1 MAITGNDLLKKLRG
15 ETNEDEKEKEKSS
28 RKLSGEDL
36 LNRRKVIQTTDTS
49 GVDQKYIDSFFTD
62 ANSFLTTAEK
72 DYGGLGWGNAISSY
86 DSRNTSWQDLNTRAD
101 TISAWLYKN
110 RNDLDSK
117 AYDSLN
123 KSLEDIRGGGASV
136 LDSFKSAVDYYS
148 QWATEDEYNKWYE
161 DYKAKQEMANS
172 EQGKQGW
179 GQYLAD
185 QDALAEAAKASMD
198 EEEWWEK
205 IGRWLGNGG
214 AVDTT
219 LPTANATI
227 AMNALRETG
236 NGNSSPNGKWSE
248 EEKNIFGYLYATDR
262 SEAYKYAVN
271 VNNQINKAKE
281 EEALKKIAESATSG
295 FWAGAGQTLGAIA
308 TTPLALADYLANLV
322 EANAL
327 GTITSDGNVSPFE
340 YSQAVT
346 GGIAEHL
353 NEKSGVLNENIPIIG
368 GKGVGD
374 IYGLGTSIAQSLASG
389 YAFGPGGTL
398 IAYFGQG
405 AASGMD
411 EALSRGASED
421 QAALYGTALG
431 VFEGLAEM
439 VGIDN
444 LFKLGSTTTLKGFI
458 KNILNQAGAEGME
471 EGLTSL
477 LSNIADNVIMQNKSN
492 FYALVE
498 QYKAQGMSESEAKTK
513 AWWDS
518 VEGIAFDTIAGAAS
532 GGVSGGIYTT
542 AQTIGSNIDAKNIY
556 GINDGIDLINE
567 ALGINPDNA
576 YAQKMKQR
584 LDDGKN
590 VSGYQLNRLVEQN
603 ESALVSQDK
612 EKIKSGAETRFSEL
626 GEKGDIGKLSNII
639 AKKNS
644 GEKLTKSEKTALE
657 ESTYGQRVANESD
670 PNNIESG
677 QYSSSWAEKLGTERI
692 NEKAYNKALRD
703 SDEGTNIPFK
713 KKTPLAV
720 IEPPEEKESE
730 YKVAEDGKTKL
741 GDTEIAIK
749 EIASIKDGEVILRL
763 EDGSTVNASDVT
775 FGSND
780 EALIYESVAK
790 MDVPLSTANA
800 FVKGFRASD
809 GVSAQI
815 YAMDIPL
822 AYQYGKIGYQKGL
835 EKLNLTSEQ
844 RNTAYVLGRDD
855 VKASGRT
862 WSDTSRKTPETNRAK
877 ASKDGIIYDG
887 FELNEDSLTDIQK
900 ASLAGIRTLAKM
912 SPTLEIHITQSV
924 IENGKKY
931 VIVNGKKQLAKN
943 GVFRNGNEI
952 YIDLNAG
959 KGATGT
965 MLYTASHE
973 VVHFIAENSFEDF
986 QALADFLF
994 EHYGENNVPVDSLI
1008 KREIDKLKKGYEI
1021 EGKELPNEEAL
1032 YMKAYEEVVANAM
1045 SKMLA
1050 DPTSYEKLAKLKS
1063 ENLTLWEKIGEAIK
1077 HILDKLKSILGIY
1090 EGYTPDAMAA
1100 HYVDD
1105 FSIEVYNKLQDLYLK
1120 GFVNAEKNYQAS
1132 IGSRNLEDF
1141 ADAKNTEGESLFQY
1155 KAMEADEDTYREML
1169 KKWGKMTDSQIS
1181 NLFLTIDNAMELI
1194 KDNLEALDYAWEAD
1208 IDDRAFSPVKPN
1220 SDKLYQVSL
1229 DYSTLCRKR
1238 ILQQT
1243 IIAHLQEALNKP
1255 LTREEGI
1262 AIRDA
1267 LIALQEEGR
1276 QIEVA
1281 CALCYVES
1289 ARMKSPEQIKRFIDN
1304 REAVIKEFFAGKSGG
1319 DIKANIKKAEDDT
1332 RERLHKENPNGIKG
1346 KDGKTMLDPRTA
1358 KLNQLP
1364 KKYADE
1370 IRSAKK
1376 AAKQAYTPTAEEQRI
1391 IEVAKGMTVSDFTSP
1406 EGLENLAKN
1415 YPSLFDAY
1423 TSYIRNATKSKG
1435 IENDTWWR
1443 AGDSMQIGDVLI
1455 ANMNRENGLRSQSWS
1470 DFQVIHILDYI
1481 ASTIELATRET
1492 KEQAYTKVPDYA
1504 ELMGNTGVMINLS
1517 LIPTAKFNG
1526 TLDYDS
1532 VEGIDY
1538 KRALE
1543 LRDKYHATVGTICIG
1558 VDNVQ
1563 IKMLLGDAT
1572 IDYVIPYH
1580 KSGMS
1585 AAIRKLMH
1593 IPTWS
1598 QYEEYQSEKN
1608 LSRAD
1613 AENQAKKYGVTLLA
1627 ESDPNYH
1634 KGTSFSEWF
1643 DIREA
1648 QQIAKMEN
1656 ANPSDKAKQ
1665 KKYGVMYGGYM
1676 AMQNA
1681 ANNYLKL
1688 CAERGVSPKFSHE
1701 KADFTA
1707 EENYWKLLID
1717 RKMVD
1722 NITGEVIE
1730 QQTIKPIFDENE
1742 VMRILNDE
1750 LERYPKVKADQD
1762 YAIRKVTEGM
1772 LSGKIKGGMSAKDI
1786 AKVMQTPVDNVTKT
1800 NIMASAEGDEL
1811 YSVDDDF
1818 DRDYS
1823 YETLTSKNELEVKTL
1838 PKLTEDE
1845 IKKYKND
1852 SDLFGKDM
1860 RQIAASSNNQ
1870 KNTPTK
1876 TYLYCRDLGA
1886 DVLITKD
1893 SFKHGAA
1900 RMDAAY
1906 IAVCKNIADVL
1917 NNSIAVNEFNPRDT
1931 TDGGYVLLGMAET
1944 EDSYVIVRS
1953 IVNKRTWKLEEYEE
1967 LDAIKKKSIK
1977 KEDVG
1982 FKPPHYIHTNGFGT
1996 SSVISIADFLK
2007 FVNTQNIANSVL
2019 PLDVID
2025 KLGTIRGFDQNVTP
2039 NLLYSDQDP
2048 DSVSNRSLLANA
2060 LESVAQNDIE
2070 RNKLKQYKDKI
2081 ALIESEQAKLSEIRG
2096 KIKELSFAKGPR
2108 DTEAINKLRF
2118 QENQT
2123 ANRINTY
2130 DRQLLNLESTT
2141 ALKGVLQREKEMARR
2156 KEAQKGKEALAAY
2169 REKAAKTQRELLTR
2183 YQESRKK
2190 GIEGRRKTEM
2200 RHKIKDVVNE
2210 LNQYLTKGTKE
2221 KHVPIELQKA
2231 VAEALNAVNMDTVG
2245 AEERIAKL
2253 QAELR
2258 AAKTLEDMKAITKKI
2273 EHIEEMGGNLEAK
2286 LSRLKTAYDSIINSD
2301 DPLIAN
2307 SHDDVISSSID
2318 KVIEIVGDTPLR
2330 DMSLYQLEAV
2340 YDLYKMVLTTIRNTN
2355 KAFKA
2360 AKGEAISTIANGV
2373 ISELMDK
2380 KRKTP
2385 YSVKGMDTLSEFD
2398 WNNLKPIYAFERIG
2412 SANFTKVFKEV
2423 RAGEDVWANDM
2434 SEAQAFREEQ
2444 FKKHK
2449 YDSWDFKERHSF
2461 TSTSGIN
2468 FELSLDQIL
2477 SLYAF
2482 SKRDQAGDHLKYG
2495 GFVFD
2500 GLSEVK
2506 TKNKVGVT
2514 VTYQLKDATAYN
2526 LSEETLAEI
2535 IGKLTPEQKAFVDE
2549 MQDYLSTVMGEKGN
2563 EVSLALYD
2571 IKLFKEKHYFPL
2583 KSAPQYL
2590 AKAKEQA
2597 QGDVKIKNKGF
2608 TKETSPKAKN
2618 PIVLSSFMDV
2628 WAGHVNEMSMY
2639 HAFTLPLEDFYRV
2652 YNYHTS
2658 ADEKMEMV
2666 SVGASLENAHG
2677 QAAVKYIDQ
2686 LLKDLN
2692 GGARSDPRET
2702 LGKALM
2708 SNFKKAAVMASMS
2721 VVVQQPTAIVRAT
2734 ALVDAKY
2741 FVGKPTKQKHKDA
2754 WAEVK
2759 KYAPVAVIKEMG
2771 YFDTGM
2777 GKSSVEWLKGEKT
2790 FMDKVDDATSRLPA
2804 LADEVTWVAIW
2815 NAVKRETV
2823 HKYKHLTPNSEAFLQ
2838 VVGERFTEVVT
2849 KTQVYDS
2856 TLSRSANMRSK
2867 GTFMNMVTS
2876 FLAEPTTSINMLQDA
2891 FRKGNKKYIAR
2902 ALGAVYG
2909 SVVLNSALVSLIYAM
2924 RDDDDDETFL
2934 EKYLSRFTTEVLDGI
2949 NPLTYVPFVKDIW
2962 SIAQGFDVE
2971 RADMSL
2977 ISDAIGSFQQ
2987 LVKVLSKDTSDM
2999 DEDELAEHKKAITE
3013 AILGITDTIS
3023 SLVGVPVKNIRRDIN
3038 GVINF
3043 FKTIGEDLDGR
3054 ETTAGS
3060 LGDNILEDV
3069 KDSVPVWGWFPD
3081 ESNMDK
3087 IYDAIIKGD
3096 TAYVER
3102 LKSGYKSEDAYQS
3115 AIRSYVGKKYK
3126 KGEIDR
3132 SEALEL
3138 ITEHGG
3144 YDSTEAY
3151 WALKEWDYRIAN
3163 GEDAAYSKY
3172 TEFYEAVK
3180 TGKNLKSVIKE
3191 YTNNGVKAET
3201 LASQIT
3207 SYYKPLYIKM
3217 SNTERARLKGYLLN
3231 AYELLGYDR
3240 NKKSKD
3246 IDKWLED

>member
-1 MAITGNDLLKKLRG
+1 MGSALDRYYAEKKKKKDTSVGNASTSSALDRYYT
-15 ETNEDEKEKEKSS
+15 ETRYN
-28 RKLSGEDL
+28 
-36 LNRRKVIQTTDTS
+36 TTDTS

-72 DYGGLGWGNAISSY
+72 DYGGLGWGNATSSY

-101 TISAWLYKN
+101 TISAWLFQN
-110 RNDLDSK
+110 RKDLDSE

-123 KSLEDIRGGGASV
+123 KSLNDIRGGGASV
-136 LDSFKSAVDYYS
+136 LDSFKSAADHYS
-148 QWATEDEYNKWYE
+148 QFKSEDEYNKWYE
-161 DYKAKQEMANS
+161 GYKAEQDILDSDDFKYYS
-172 EQGKQGW
+172 EQGANIKNPTYAEANGSDNFLGW
-179 GQYLAD
+179 KNPFVKGAEINNIVTFSRDNLSDIEKALSGSNNNADIASVLGDYRYQYMTERQVSIYNYYLAKYGKD
-185 QDALAEAAKASMD
+185 KANEYLKSID
-198 EEEWWEK
+198 E
-205 IGRWLGNGG
+205 
-214 AVDTT
+214 T
-219 LPTANATI
+219 L
-227 AMNALRETG
+227 
-236 NGNSSPNGKWSE
+236 
-248 EEKNIFGYLYATDR
+248 
-262 SEAYKYAVN
+262 
-271 VNNQINKAKE
+271 NQEYGI
-281 EEALKKIAESATSG
+281 KIAERVNKIDSKALDLL
-295 FWAGAGQTLGAIA
+295 FAAGAGLDQAVSGFRNLDNFLMGKEAEAVSPTQFASGIVREDMDGLWGVAYDLTQTTGNMLPSIMVGSLTGGVGGAATLGTSAMGNAYADMKRLGYDDGAAQNYAFLVGASEGVLSYFLGGISKLGGGSEGIFQTIASKIIPHLDNAIA
-308 TTPLALADYLANLV
+308 RVAIQV
-322 EANAL
+322 
-327 GTITSDGNVSPFE
+327 GGNMLDEGLEEMIQEVLDPIFKM
-340 YSQAVT
+340 AVT
-346 GGIAEHL
+346 GEDFEGINLEDVLYSGLLGAL
-353 NEKSGVLNENIPIIG
+353 SAGVLEGVPTIG
-368 GKGVGD
+368 GTAIQSAKAKK
-374 IYGLGTSIAQSLASG
+374 IYGVNDGVDLVYESLA
-389 YAFGPGGTL
+389 
-398 IAYFGQG
+398 
-405 AASGMD
+405 
-411 EALSRGASED
+411 
-421 QAALYGTALG
+421 
-431 VFEGLAEM
+431 
-439 VGIDN
+439 ID
-444 LFKLGSTTTLKGFI
+444 
-458 KNILNQAGAEGME
+458 
-471 EGLTSL
+471 
-477 LSNIADNVIMQNKSN
+477 
-492 FYALVE
+492 
-498 QYKAQGMSESEAKTK
+498 
-513 AWWDS
+513 
-518 VEGIAFDTIAGAAS
+518 
-532 GGVSGGIYTT
+532 
-542 AQTIGSNIDAKNIY
+542 
-556 GINDGIDLINE
+556 
-567 ALGINPDNA
+567 PDNA
-576 YAQKMKQR
+576 HAQKMKHR

-590 VSGYQLNRLVEQN
+590 ISGYQLNRLVEQN

-862 WSDTSRKTPETNRAK
+862 WSDTSRKTPETNKTK
-877 ASKDGIIYDG
+877 AAEDGIIYDG

-924 IENGKKY
+924 VENGKKY

-1423 TSYIRNATKSKG
+1423 TSYVRNATKSKG

-1800 NIMASAEGDEL
+1800 NIMASVEGDEL

-1818 DRDYS
+1818 YTEYDAWDKRD
-1823 YETLTSKNELEVKTL
+1823 TNVTFTVGTTSDALKSIGMKDQNIILKSGTVLQK
-1838 PKLTEDE
+1838 
-1845 IKKYKND
+1845 IKKHPEISFDTFKGIPELLEHPIVVQF
-1852 SDLFGKDM
+1852 SDAIDPKTKKPKYESRITVLGELY
-1860 RQIAASSNNQ
+1860 SNNGKPVLVSLELLPTNQ
-1870 KNTPTK
+1870 KQTAILDFSVVVSAYEKNALQQ
-1876 TYLYCRDLGA
+1876 YL
-1886 DVLITKD
+1886 
-1893 SFKHGAA
+1893 
-1900 RMDAAY
+1900 
-1906 IAVCKNIADVL
+1906 NE
-1917 NNSIAVNEFNPRDT
+1917 NSILYIEPNK
-1931 TDGGYVLLGMAET
+1931 
-1944 EDSYVIVRS
+1944 
-1953 IVNKRTWKLEEYEE
+1953 KRTNKWLS
-1967 LDAIKKKSIK
+1967 L
-1977 KEDVG
+1977 
-1982 FKPPHYIHTNGFGT
+1982 NR
-1996 SSVISIADFLK
+1996 L
-2007 FVNTQNIANSVL
+2007 QL
-2019 PLDVID
+2019 PLGENQYGSVRIIAYVDGKV
-2025 KLGTIRGFDQNVTP
+2025 KVQNKKNLTP
-2039 NLLYSDQDP
+2039 MELAFRKAGLVDDFGNLPEGSDEVHSAQDT

-2141 ALKGVLQREKEMARR
+2141 ALKGVLQREKQLAYKKAE
-2156 KEAQKGKEALAAY
+2156 KEGKEALAAY

-2221 KHVPIELQKA
+2221 KHVPIELQRA

-3087 IYDAIIKGD
+3087 LYDAIIKGD

-3126 KGEIDR
+3126 RGEIDR

-3151 WALKEWDYRIAN
+3151 WALKEWDFRIEN
-3163 GEDAAYSKY
+3163 GEDATYSKY

>member
-49 GVDQKYIDSFFTD
+49 GVDQKYINSFFTD
-62 ANSFLTTAEK
+62 ANTFLTTAEK
-72 DYGGLGWGNAISSY
+72 DYGGLGWGNATSSY

-185 QDALAEAAKASMD
+185 QDALTEAAKASMD

-214 AVDTT
+214 TVDTT

-532 GGVSGGIYTT
+532 GGVSGGIHTT

-576 YAQKMKQR
+576 YAQKMKHR

-626 GEKGDIGKLSNII
+626 GEKGDIGKLSDII

-644 GEKLTKSEKTALE
+644 GEKLTKAEKTALE

-677 QYSSSWAEKLGTERI
+677 RYSSSWAEKLGTERI

-924 IENGKKY
+924 VENGKKY

-1008 KREIDKLKKGYEI
+1008 KREIDKLKKGYES

-1045 SKMLA
+1045 SKMFA

-1423 TSYIRNATKSKG
+1423 TSYVRNATKSKG

-1613 AENQAKKYGVTLLA
+1613 AEKQAKKYGVTLLA

-1800 NIMASAEGDEL
+1800 NIMASVEGDEL

-1818 DRDYS
+1818 YTEYDAWDKRD
-1823 YETLTSKNELEVKTL
+1823 TNVTFTVGTTSDALKSIGMKDQNIILKSGTVLQK
-1838 PKLTEDE
+1838 
-1845 IKKYKND
+1845 IKKHPEISFDTFKGIPELLEHPIVVQF
-1852 SDLFGKDM
+1852 SDAIDPKTKKPKYESRITVLGELY
-1860 RQIAASSNNQ
+1860 SNNGKPVLVSLELLPTNQ
-1870 KNTPTK
+1870 KQTAILDFSVVVSAYEKNALQQ
-1876 TYLYCRDLGA
+1876 YL
-1886 DVLITKD
+1886 
-1893 SFKHGAA
+1893 
-1900 RMDAAY
+1900 
-1906 IAVCKNIADVL
+1906 NE
-1917 NNSIAVNEFNPRDT
+1917 NSILYIEPNK
-1931 TDGGYVLLGMAET
+1931 
-1944 EDSYVIVRS
+1944 
-1953 IVNKRTWKLEEYEE
+1953 KRTNKWLS
-1967 LDAIKKKSIK
+1967 L
-1977 KEDVG
+1977 
-1982 FKPPHYIHTNGFGT
+1982 NR
-1996 SSVISIADFLK
+1996 L
-2007 FVNTQNIANSVL
+2007 QL
-2019 PLDVID
+2019 PLGENQYGSVRIIAYVDGKV
-2025 KLGTIRGFDQNVTP
+2025 KVQNKKNLTP
-2039 NLLYSDQDP
+2039 MELAFRKAGLVDDFGNLPEGSDEVHSAQDT

-2141 ALKGVLQREKEMARR
+2141 ALKGVLQREKQLAYKKAE
-2156 KEAQKGKEALAAY
+2156 KEGKEALAAY

-2221 KHVPIELQKA
+2221 KHVPIELQRA

-2692 GGARSDPRET
+2692 GGAIGDPREAF
-2702 LGKALM
+2702 GKGWM
-2708 SNFKKAAVMASMS
+2708 SKFKKASVIASMS

-2777 GKSSVEWLKGEKT
+2777 GKGSVEWLKGEKT

-2823 HKYKHLTPNSEAFLQ
+2823 HMYKHLTPNSDAFLQ

-2856 TLSRSANMRSK
+2856 TLARSANMRSK
-2867 GTFMNMVTS
+2867 GGFMQMWTM
-2876 FLAEPTTSINMLQDA
+2876 FMAEPTTSINMLQDA

-2949 NPLTYVPFVKDIW
+2949 NPLTYVPFFKDIW
-2962 SIAQGFDVE
+2962 SLLQGYDIE

-3151 WALKEWDYRIAN
+3151 WALKEWDFRIEN
-3163 GEDAAYSKY
+3163 GEDATYSKY

-3191 YTNNGVKAET
+3191 YTNHGVKAET

-3207 SYYKPLYIKM
+3207 SYYKPLYRGM
-3217 SNTERARLKGYLLN
+3217 SNSERARLKGYLLN

>member
-1 MAITGNDLLKKLRG
+1 MGSALDRYYAEKKKKKDTSVGNASTGSALDRYYT
-15 ETNEDEKEKEKSS
+15 ETRYN
-28 RKLSGEDL
+28 
-36 LNRRKVIQTTDTS
+36 TTDTS

-72 DYGGLGWGNAISSY
+72 DYGGLGWGNATSSY

-101 TISAWLYKN
+101 TISAWLFQN
-110 RNDLDSK
+110 RKDLDSE

-123 KSLEDIRGGGASV
+123 KSLNDIRGGGASV
-136 LDSFKSAVDYYS
+136 LDSFKSAADHYS
-148 QWATEDEYNKWYE
+148 QFKSEDEYNKWYE
-161 DYKAKQEMANS
+161 GYKAEQDILDSDDFKYYS
-172 EQGKQGW
+172 EQGANIKNPTYAEANGSDNFLGW
-179 GQYLAD
+179 KNPFVKGAEINNIVTFSRDNLSDIEKALSGSNNNADIASVLGDYRYQYMTERQVSIYNYYLAKYGKD
-185 QDALAEAAKASMD
+185 KANEYLKSID
-198 EEEWWEK
+198 E
-205 IGRWLGNGG
+205 
-214 AVDTT
+214 T
-219 LPTANATI
+219 L
-227 AMNALRETG
+227 
-236 NGNSSPNGKWSE
+236 
-248 EEKNIFGYLYATDR
+248 
-262 SEAYKYAVN
+262 
-271 VNNQINKAKE
+271 NQEYGI
-281 EEALKKIAESATSG
+281 KIAERVNKIDSKALDLL
-295 FWAGAGQTLGAIA
+295 FAAGAGLDQAVSGFRNLDNFLMGKEAEAVSPTQFASGIVREDMDGLWGVAYDLTQTTGNMLPSIMVGSLTGGVGGAATLGTSAMGNAYADMKRLGYDDGAAQNYAFLVGASEGVLSYFLGGISKLGGGSEGIFQTIASKIIPHLDNAIA
-308 TTPLALADYLANLV
+308 RVAIQV
-322 EANAL
+322 
-327 GTITSDGNVSPFE
+327 GGNMLDEGLEEMIQEVLDPIFKM
-340 YSQAVT
+340 AVT
-346 GGIAEHL
+346 GEDFEGINLEDVLYSGLLGAL
-353 NEKSGVLNENIPIIG
+353 SAGVLEGVPTIG
-368 GKGVGD
+368 GTAIQSAKAKK
-374 IYGLGTSIAQSLASG
+374 IYGVNDGVDLVYESLA
-389 YAFGPGGTL
+389 
-398 IAYFGQG
+398 
-405 AASGMD
+405 
-411 EALSRGASED
+411 
-421 QAALYGTALG
+421 
-431 VFEGLAEM
+431 
-439 VGIDN
+439 ID
-444 LFKLGSTTTLKGFI
+444 
-458 KNILNQAGAEGME
+458 
-471 EGLTSL
+471 
-477 LSNIADNVIMQNKSN
+477 
-492 FYALVE
+492 
-498 QYKAQGMSESEAKTK
+498 
-513 AWWDS
+513 
-518 VEGIAFDTIAGAAS
+518 
-532 GGVSGGIYTT
+532 
-542 AQTIGSNIDAKNIY
+542 
-556 GINDGIDLINE
+556 
-567 ALGINPDNA
+567 PDNA
-576 YAQKMKQR
+576 HAQKMKHR

-590 VSGYQLNRLVEQN
+590 ISGYQLNRLVESN
-603 ESALVSQDK
+603 ESALVSQDRG
-612 EKIKSGAETRFSEL
+612 KIKSATEARL
-626 GEKGDIGKLSNII
+626 GELRMEGDTSALAS
-639 AKKNS
+639 A
-644 GEKLTKSEKTALE
+644 LTKQAEYNSIVEQLVNEGMSNREATKLAKEKAGFTRADQKLIN
-657 ESTYGQRVANESD
+657 ESKYGQRVANELDSD
-670 PNNIESG
+670 KIKSG
-677 QYSSSWAEKLGTERI
+677 EYTSAWAEKIGTERI
-692 NEKAYNKALRD
+692 NEGAYNKAYKD
-703 SDEGTNIPFK
+703 PNAKNINPF

-730 YKVAEDGKTKL
+730 YKVAVDGKTKL

-763 EDGSTVNASDVT
+763 EDDSTVNASDVT

-855 VKASGRT
+855 AKASGRT

-924 IENGKKY
+924 VENGKKY

-1045 SKMLA
+1045 SKMFA

-1376 AAKQAYTPTAEEQRI
+1376 SAKQAYTPTAEEQRI

-2108 DTEAINKLRF
+2108 DTEAIL
-2118 QENQT
+2118 
-2123 ANRINTY
+2123 
-2130 DRQLLNLESTT
+2130 DRS
-2141 ALKGVLQREKEMARR
+2141 
-2156 KEAQKGKEALAAY
+2156 
-2169 REKAAKTQRELLTR
+2169 
-2183 YQESRKK
+2183 SR
-2190 GIEGRRKTEM
+2190 
-2200 RHKIKDVVNE
+2200 
-2210 LNQYLTKGTKE
+2210 
-2221 KHVPIELQKA
+2221 
-2231 VAEALNAVNMDTVG
+2231 
-2245 AEERIAKL
+2245 
-2253 QAELR
+2253 
-2258 AAKTLEDMKAITKKI
+2258 
-2273 EHIEEMGGNLEAK
+2273 
-2286 LSRLKTAYDSIINSD
+2286 
-2301 DPLIAN
+2301 
-2307 SHDDVISSSID
+2307 
-2318 KVIEIVGDTPLR
+2318 
-2330 DMSLYQLEAV
+2330 
-2340 YDLYKMVLTTIRNTN
+2340 
-2355 KAFKA
+2355 
-2360 AKGEAISTIANGV
+2360 
-2373 ISELMDK
+2373 
-2380 KRKTP
+2380 
-2385 YSVKGMDTLSEFD
+2385 
-2398 WNNLKPIYAFERIG
+2398 
-2412 SANFTKVFKEV
+2412 
-2423 RAGEDVWANDM
+2423 
-2434 SEAQAFREEQ
+2434 
-2444 FKKHK
+2444 
-2449 YDSWDFKERHSF
+2449 
-2461 TSTSGIN
+2461 
-2468 FELSLDQIL
+2468 
-2477 SLYAF
+2477 
-2482 SKRDQAGDHLKYG
+2482 
-2495 GFVFD
+2495 
-2500 GLSEVK
+2500 
-2506 TKNKVGVT
+2506 
-2514 VTYQLKDATAYN
+2514 
-2526 LSEETLAEI
+2526 
-2535 IGKLTPEQKAFVDE
+2535 
-2549 MQDYLSTVMGEKGN
+2549 
-2563 EVSLALYD
+2563 
-2571 IKLFKEKHYFPL
+2571 
-2583 KSAPQYL
+2583 
-2590 AKAKEQA
+2590 
-2597 QGDVKIKNKGF
+2597 
-2608 TKETSPKAKN
+2608 
-2618 PIVLSSFMDV
+2618 
-2628 WAGHVNEMSMY
+2628 
-2639 HAFTLPLEDFYRV
+2639 
-2652 YNYHTS
+2652 
-2658 ADEKMEMV
+2658 
-2666 SVGASLENAHG
+2666 
-2677 QAAVKYIDQ
+2677 
-2686 LLKDLN
+2686 
-2692 GGARSDPRET
+2692 
-2702 LGKALM
+2702 
-2708 SNFKKAAVMASMS
+2708 
-2721 VVVQQPTAIVRAT
+2721 
-2734 ALVDAKY
+2734 
-2741 FVGKPTKQKHKDA
+2741 
-2754 WAEVK
+2754 
-2759 KYAPVAVIKEMG
+2759 
-2771 YFDTGM
+2771 
-2777 GKSSVEWLKGEKT
+2777 
-2790 FMDKVDDATSRLPA
+2790 SRLP
-2804 LADEVTWVAIW
+2804 
-2815 NAVKRETV
+2815 R
-2823 HKYKHLTPNSEAFLQ
+2823 SQ
-2838 VVGERFTEVVT
+2838 
-2849 KTQVYDS
+2849 
-2856 TLSRSANMRSK
+2856 TL
-2867 GTFMNMVTS
+2867 
-2876 FLAEPTTSINMLQDA
+2876 
-2891 FRKGNKKYIAR
+2891 
-2902 ALGAVYG
+2902 
-2909 SVVLNSALVSLIYAM
+2909 
-2924 RDDDDDETFL
+2924 
-2934 EKYLSRFTTEVLDGI
+2934 
-2949 NPLTYVPFVKDIW
+2949 
-2962 SIAQGFDVE
+2962 
-2971 RADMSL
+2971 
-2977 ISDAIGSFQQ
+2977 
-2987 LVKVLSKDTSDM
+2987 
-2999 DEDELAEHKKAITE
+2999 
-3013 AILGITDTIS
+3013 
-3023 SLVGVPVKNIRRDIN
+3023 
-3038 GVINF
+3038 
-3043 FKTIGEDLDGR
+3043 
-3054 ETTAGS
+3054 
-3060 LGDNILEDV
+3060 
-3069 KDSVPVWGWFPD
+3069 
-3081 ESNMDK
+3081 
-3087 IYDAIIKGD
+3087 
-3096 TAYVER
+3096 
-3102 LKSGYKSEDAYQS
+3102 
-3115 AIRSYVGKKYK
+3115 
-3126 KGEIDR
+3126 
-3132 SEALEL
+3132 
-3138 ITEHGG
+3138 
-3144 YDSTEAY
+3144 
-3151 WALKEWDYRIAN
+3151 
-3163 GEDAAYSKY
+3163 
-3172 TEFYEAVK
+3172 
-3180 TGKNLKSVIKE
+3180 
-3191 YTNNGVKAET
+3191 
-3201 LASQIT
+3201 
-3207 SYYKPLYIKM
+3207 
-3217 SNTERARLKGYLLN
+3217 
-3231 AYELLGYDR
+3231 
-3240 NKKSKD
+3240 
-3246 IDKWLED
+3246 